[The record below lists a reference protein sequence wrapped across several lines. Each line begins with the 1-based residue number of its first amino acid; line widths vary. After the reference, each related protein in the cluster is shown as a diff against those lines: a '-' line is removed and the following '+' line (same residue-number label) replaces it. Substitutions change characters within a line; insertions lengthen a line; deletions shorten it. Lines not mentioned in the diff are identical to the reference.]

1 MYQSNRAPAAGGG
14 RRRYA
19 CVALHIEQALPKAEE
34 QHEPHGGG
42 NDGEKCRQAGVRTV
56 DHGIL
61 PKLNKK
67 EQHVQAGA
75 DIARAQEAVDPPQ
88 GAEADEQAECA
99 DQRQQHVEV
108 PEIQRHA
115 GDGEAAGDQVHRAA
129 EWRIAH
135 IGRLYF
141 GRGERVGHL
150 PRGREGLGRFL
161 LRESVGGRFGRGS
174 LRQIR
179 KDLVGHANSSLAL
192 CEQNHKIETTS
203 RQTGTAR

>member
-1 MYQSNRAPAAGGG
+1 M
-14 RRRYA
+14 
-19 CVALHIEQALPKAEE
+19 
-34 QHEPHGGG
+34 
-42 NDGEKCRQAGVRTV
+42 
-56 DHGIL
+56 
-61 PKLNKK
+61 
-67 EQHVQAGA
+67 QAGA

-115 GDGEAAGDQVHRAA
+115 GDGEAAGDQAHRAA
-129 EWRIAH
+129 EGRIAH
-135 IGRLYF
+135 IG
-141 GRGERVGHL
+141 HL
-150 PRGREGLGRFL
+150 LRGREGLGQFL
-161 LRESVGGRFGRGS
+161 LCGRIGGRFGRGS

-203 RQTGTAR
+203 RQTGSAR

>member
-1 MYQSNRAPAAGGG
+1 MYQSNSG

-34 QHEPHGGG
+34 QHELHGGG

-115 GDGEAAGDQVHRAA
+115 GDGEAAGDQAHRAA
-129 EWRIAH
+129 EGRIAH

>member
-1 MYQSNRAPAAGGG
+1 M
-14 RRRYA
+14 
-19 CVALHIEQALPKAEE
+19 
-34 QHEPHGGG
+34 
-42 NDGEKCRQAGVRTV
+42 
-56 DHGIL
+56 
-61 PKLNKK
+61 
-67 EQHVQAGA
+67 QAGA

-161 LRESVGGRFGRGS
+161 LRERIGGRFGRGS